1 LNILEE
7 IARNKSRK
15 IIKRERNKNLI
26 SFSDALLNKNKLGR
40 LALISEIKP
49 RSPSQGNLRK
59 VQDPKILAKI
69 MQDNGA
75 AAISILT
82 EENYFGG
89 SIENL
94 IDVSNEIKLPLLRK
108 DFITSAE
115 EIDEAYNCNAD
126 AILLIVALLKKNTGK
141 LFEKCKEVRLDAL
154 VEVHNHEEL
163 KIAIDIGA
171 KIIGINNRDLTT
183 LKINLKTTENLIQ
196 PIPENTIVISE
207 SGVKNKTDAEY
218 LASLGA
224 NAILVGSS
232 LMQSSDVGNAIK
244 ELSEVMLS
252 KKKYRLNVS

>member
-1 LNILEE
+1 MNILEE
-7 IARNKSRK
+7 IVRNKSRK

-59 VQDPKILAKI
+59 VQNPITLAKI

-75 AAISILT
+75 TAISILT
-82 EENYFGG
+82 KENYFGG
-89 SIENL
+89 CIENL

-141 LFEKCKEVRLDAL
+141 LFEKCIEVGLDAL
-154 VEVHNHEEL
+154 VEVHTSEEL
-163 KIAIDIGA
+163 QIAVDIGA
-171 KIIGINNRDLTT
+171 RIIGINNRDLTT
-183 LKINLKTTENLIQ
+183 LKTNLKTTERLIQ
-196 PIPENTIVISE
+196 SVPKKTIVISE
-207 SGVKNKTDAEY
+207 SGVRNKADAEY

-224 NAILVGSS
+224 NAVLVGSS
-232 LMQSSDVGNAIK
+232 LMQSSDLSTAIK
-244 ELSEVMLS
+244 ELSEVLI
-252 KKKYRLNVS
+252 